1 MSQRFEWDAAK
12 AQSNVRK
19 HGVTFE
25 EAASVFSD
33 ALAYTFNDPDH
44 SIGESR
50 FLTFGM
56 SQWGQVLAVIHTERG
71 HAIRIISA
79 RKATKQERVIYE
91 QS

>member
-1 MSQRFEWDAAK
+1 MSQRFEWDDAK

-33 ALAYTFNDPDH
+33 VLAYTFNDPDH

-50 FLTFGM
+50 YLTFGM

-79 RKATKQERVIYE
+79 RKATRLERVIYE